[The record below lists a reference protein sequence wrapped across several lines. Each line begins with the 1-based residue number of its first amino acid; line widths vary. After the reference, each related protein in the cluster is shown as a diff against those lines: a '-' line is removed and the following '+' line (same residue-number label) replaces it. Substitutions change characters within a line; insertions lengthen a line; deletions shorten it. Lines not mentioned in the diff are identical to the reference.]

1 MFKSK
6 RARLGLIG
14 AVIVIILVAARLLA
28 PTQTQ
33 AVEIGQVQVRPV
45 RTTVLASGS
54 VAFVRTVELRP
65 EITGRVSRIAVSMG
79 DFVKQGDIL
88 LEFDPSTLQAELSR
102 QTASIAAQQGM
113 LRRANDSL
121 DRADRHAQR
130 SREIFER
137 QLMSRDG
144 YDDIQTTAN
153 LARHDLQIQRD
164 NLKMATAMRRSIEEN
179 LGKTVIR
186 APFDGQVVD
195 VAIKI
200 GETAV
205 AGITNMAGSQL
216 MTLAD
221 TQDVVADLLVD
232 EVDVGRLAIGQP
244 VEVDVVA
251 LGERRMTGKVAE
263 IGLAAQPKQGNE
275 ALKYK
280 ARVAFPAMDTAGV
293 LKDMTVRAEVV
304 VAAGQAAPAVP
315 LRAILSEPLGRGER
329 RHHLFVVEGNRAR
342 KRVVELGRADD
353 EFQVVSAGVSA
364 GDRFVVGPYEQLR
377 HLKDGDI
384 VRSVQTQ

>member
-6 RARLGLIG
+6 RIRLCLIG
-14 AVIVIILVAARLLA
+14 AVIVSVLVSARLFT
-28 PTQTQ
+28 PSQTRV
-33 AVEIGQVQVRPV
+33 VEIGEVEVRPV

-54 VAFVRTVELRP
+54 VAFVRTVDLRP
-65 EITGRVSRIAVSMG
+65 EITGRVSRIAVKMG

-113 LRRANDSL
+113 IRRASDSL
-121 DRADRHAQR
+121 DRAERHAQR
-130 SREIFER
+130 GREIFER
-137 QLMSRDG
+137 QLMSQDG
-144 YDDIQTTAN
+144 YDDILTTAN

-164 NLKMATAMRRSIEEN
+164 NLQMAVAMRRSIEES

-205 AGITNMAGSQL
+205 AGITNIAGSQL
-216 MTLAD
+216 LTLAD
-221 TQDVVADLLVD
+221 TGDVVADLLVD

-251 LGERRMTGKVAE
+251 LGERRLNGTIAE

-280 ARVAFPAMDTAGV
+280 ARVAFPSVNDAAV

-304 VAAGQAAPAVP
+304 VAGGEPASAVP
-315 LRAILSEPLGRGER
+315 LRALLSEPAGRGER
-329 RHHLFVVEGNRAR
+329 RYHLFVIEGNRVR
-342 KRVVELGRADD
+342 KRMVEIGRADD
-353 EFQVVSAGVSA
+353 EFQVVSTGVKP

-377 HLKDGDI
+377 AMKDGDL
-384 VRSVQTQ
+384 VRSIQAQ